1 MIFFAFYNFLYS
13 YELINFFLG
22 GNMKK
27 IIVLLLSTL
36 FFSTGTSAETLRI
49 LAEAGDEATLTKA
62 AAQFEAANPGVTI
75 EASYLGWDDFMAT
88 IKLKLADNDPPDLA
102 HGNQGFT
109 VDGTLIQNGLV
120 ISLEKY
126 ADQYGWKDLFA
137 TGALAE
143 FMWSE
148 DGSKWGSGSL
158 FGVSPVAE
166 DVIVYYNKSKLNA
179 LGLSVPTSFEEFE
192 SALATAQD
200 AGELPIILGGA
211 DGWPIIHVWGLVEG
225 AFVDPNKTRKWIFDA
240 NNTPFDIPA
249 RIVAAK
255 KLAEMASAGYFG
267 SDSLGIGYDDAN
279 AMFMNGDGVFNLTG
293 TWMTAQLDEGMGDNV
308 GAFAMPIAGGGGVA
322 GGGSF
327 ALPWHISSKAS
338 NPDLAAK
345 FLAHLMSNDFVDDLM
360 QVGRV
365 PAQAPT
371 IAPTSNLQAEVI
383 ASSNALVGANA
394 KTFYTDWSTPGMY
407 DTVTQELQKLIG
419 GAASADDFISAMAAE
434 SLN

>member
-1 MIFFAFYNFLYS
+1 
-13 YELINFFLG
+13 
-22 GNMKK
+22 MKK
-27 IIVLLLSTL
+27 IVVLLSSLI
-36 FFSTGTSAETLRI
+36 FFSTGINAETLRI
-49 LAEAGDEATLTKA
+49 LAEAGDEATLTRA

-75 EASYLGWDDFMAT
+75 DASYLGWDDFMAT
-88 IKLKLADNDPPDLA
+88 IKLKLADNNPPDLA

-109 VDGTLIQNGLV
+109 VDGTLVQNGLI

-137 TGALAE
+137 DGALAE

-148 DGSKWGSGSL
+148 DGSTWGSGSL

-166 DVIVYYNKSKLNA
+166 DVIVFYNKSKLKA
-179 LGLSVPTSFEEFE
+179 LGLSVPNSFEDFE
-192 SALATAQD
+192 KALAVSKE

-211 DGWPIIHVWGLVEG
+211 DGWPIIHVWGIIDG
-225 AFVDPNKTRKWIFDA
+225 AFVDPNHTRGWIF
-240 NNTPFDIPA
+240 NPKNFEFNTPSRMD
-249 RIVAAK
+249 AAK
-255 KLAEMASAGYFG
+255 KLADMAAAGYFG

-279 AMFMNGDGVFNLTG
+279 AMFINGDGVFNLTG

-308 GAFAMPIAGGGGVA
+308 GAFAMPTSVWRGSSVA

-327 ALPWHISSKAS
+327 ALGWHISSKAS

-360 QVGRV
+360 EVGRV

-394 KTFYTDWSTPGMY
+394 KTFYTDWATPGMY
-407 DTVTQELQKLIG
+407 DVVTQELQKLIG
-419 GAASADDFISAMAAE
+419 GAASAEDFISAMAAE